1 MKRSTFVKASVPI
14 VAINSF
20 IGIGVYLRARELI
33 YSSMYLAEALLATL
47 ILAIGTITLYNHLE
61 DENSKKIIT
70 LFIALFTIGYLI
82 LSLFV
87 DRSYILGLHVL
98 NMFWVIVNYIRLR
111 KTLRR

>member
-20 IGIGVYLRARELI
+20 IGIGVYYSEKAVI
-33 YSSMYLAEALLATL
+33 YSKMYLVEALLATL
-47 ILAIGTITLYNHLE
+47 ILSIGTITLYNHLE
-61 DENSKKIIT
+61 NESSKKIIT

-98 NMFWVIVNYIRLR
+98 NMFWVVVNYIRLR